1 MGSVA
6 PRYLKYVKH
15 AGRQRQY
22 SITDLSAR
30 VRHSSLTETLTE
42 DMVEKR
48 LIPVVRHNLNNKHIL
63 TVKQFDRNT
72 VSTLVLLSYYQG
84 FLRCFY
90 PGRGPSVSIHLHKT
104 YFILYYSYT
113 WT

>member
-72 VSTLVLLSYYQG
+72 VSTLVLLSYYLG
-84 FLRCFY
+84 FLR
-90 PGRGPSVSIHLHKT
+90 
-104 YFILYYSYT
+104 
-113 WT
+113 